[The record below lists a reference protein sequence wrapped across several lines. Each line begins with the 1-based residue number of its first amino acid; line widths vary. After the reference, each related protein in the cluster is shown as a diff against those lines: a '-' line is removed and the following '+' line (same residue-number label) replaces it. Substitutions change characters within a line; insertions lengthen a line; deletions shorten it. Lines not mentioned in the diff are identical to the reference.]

1 MTRLLLV
8 EDEAPIRAGL
18 VELFRSQGFV
28 VDDVDCGLKA
38 LEKLAGPRYDAVLLD
53 VMIPGIDGLKVLAH
67 VRERGD
73 RTPVLLLTAKSA
85 EEDVVRGLEQG
96 ADDYVTKPFGIHE
109 LVARVKGL
117 LRRAAAAD
125 DGAPR
130 KLSIG
135 GAVLDLDNLRVS
147 VDAAAVGVTAREAML
162 LEFLYANR
170 QRAVGRDELLVHVWG
185 YQDGT
190 IQTRTVDVHVQ
201 QLRAKLKAIPGGEK
215 WIGTVRGKGYRL
227 EAA

>member
-18 VELFRSQGFV
+18 VELFRSQGYV
-28 VDDVDCGLKA
+28 VDDVDDGLKA

-53 VMIPGIDGLKVLAH
+53 VMIPGLDGLQVLKH
-67 VRERGD
+67 VREKGD

-117 LRRAAAAD
+117 LRRAAAAETST
-125 DGAPR
+125 PR
-130 KLSIG
+130 RIAMG
-135 GAVLDLDNLRVS
+135 GAVLDLDNLRVEAGGAS
-147 VDAAAVGVTAREAML
+147 LGVTAREALL

-170 QRAVGRDELLVHVWG
+170 ARAVARDELLVHVWG
-185 YQDGT
+185 YSDGT

-201 QLRAKLKAIPGGEK
+201 QLRAKLKGVPGGEK
-215 WIGTVRGKGYRL
+215 WIGTVRGKGYKL
-227 EAA
+227 EVA